1 MIRCEQP
8 LPLKFSL
15 LSHLSD
21 IVFFTPFFS
30 RQVSSGAE
38 NRTGLHCS
46 GIQPTQDHGVPCGS
60 GWLHHQVLWQR
71 LDGHSHTLLCYFHSH
86 LVFFR
91 FSAPLTILSL
101 SFFQT
106 QSRWWVGCG
115 VMREQFRPSLSTAQ
129 VATQSA
135 LPWTRLSS
143 GTWTRSRERES
154 STLGSLLA
162 FRG

>member
-1 MIRCEQP
+1 MISMWAA
-8 LPLKFSL
+8 LSLKFTFHFYLMLCFSL
-15 LSHLSD
+15 LFPWGRFRL
-21 IVFFTPFFS
+21 VQKTGQACTALAFS
-30 RQVSSGAE
+30 LR
-38 NRTGLHCS
+38 RTTEFLVALADYTIKCFDKGRTDTA
-46 GIQPTQDHGVPCGS
+46 P
-60 GWLHHQVLWQR
+60 
-71 LDGHSHTLLCYFHSH
+71 LLCSFYSH

-91 FSAPLTILSL
+91 FSAPLTILSS

-115 VMREQFRPSLSTAQ
+115 VTREQSRPSLSTAQ

-143 GTWTRSRERES
+143 GTWTRSRGKES
-154 STLGSLLA
+154 STLDSLLA